1 MGWSSYDL
9 SRVKKEA
16 EIRSGSKCDLSAITA
31 RGYGKSQKV
40 DTRHNKLCL
49 LTFIYNQR
57 KLPFIRPN
65 DQNFDCLRPNDETH
79 RQPDIWVFKIY
90 LCKRPNFV
98 YVYRRD
104 VRITREGLVNHEP
117 KASDLQAFRVFSQ
130 HPKWVITPVNP

>member
-40 DTRHNKLCL
+40 DTQHNKLCL

-79 RQPDIWVFKIY
+79 RQPDIWVFIY
-90 LCKRPNFV
+90 AKDHTLYRFTGVMLGLHEKGLLITSRRPVIYKLFECSPN
-98 YVYRRD
+98 
-104 VRITREGLVNHEP
+104 IPSGL
-117 KASDLQAFRVFSQ
+117 SRL
-130 HPKWVITPVNP
+130 

>member
-9 SRVKKEA
+9 SGVEKEA

-40 DTRHNKLCL
+40 DTQHNKLCL

-65 DQNFDCLRPNDETH
+65 DQNFDCLRPTMKPIDNLT
-79 RQPDIWVFKIY
+79 FGSSKFIY
-90 LCKRPNFV
+90 AKDHTLYRFTGVMLGAHEKGLLITSRRPVIYKLFECSPN
-98 YVYRRD
+98 
-104 VRITREGLVNHEP
+104 IPSGL
-117 KASDLQAFRVFSQ
+117 SRL
-130 HPKWVITPVNP
+130 